1 MALRGRRVP
10 GNAFASKLRDLEL
23 KTRPGTSRGY
33 TGSAGPAGP
42 PGPDGLPGAAGPVGP
57 MGLGVKGWTTVTTD
71 GTGTAT
77 WVFPWAPV
85 VVVMSATAEAVAP
98 AIVTISVLSTTQAT
112 VAAWTTGGLPVV
124 GALVHLAAFA

>member
-1 MALRGRRVP
+1 MAIRGRRVP
-10 GNAFASKLRDLEL
+10 GNRFASRLRDLEL

-33 TGSAGPAGP
+33 TGAMGPLGP
-42 PGPDGLPGAAGPVGP
+42 PGPEGLPGADGAIGP

-85 VVVMSATAEAVAP
+85 VVVMAATTESVTP
-98 AIVTISVLSTTQAT
+98 VIVTISALTTAQAT
-112 VAAWTTGGLPVV
+112 VAAWTVGGLPVV

>member
-1 MALRGRRVP
+1 MAVRGRRVP
-10 GNAFASKLRDLEL
+10 GNRFASKLRDLEL

-33 TGSAGPAGP
+33 TGSTGPAGP
-42 PGPDGLPGAAGPVGP
+42 PGPDGLPGAVGP

-85 VVVMSATAEAVAP
+85 VVVMAATSESVTP
-98 AIVTISVLSTTQAT
+98 VIVTVSVLSTTQAT
-112 VAAWTTGGLPVV
+112 VAAWTTGGLPMA
-124 GALVHLAAFA
+124 GAVIHLAAFA